1 MRSITRR
8 ATVAALAGVMAT
20 TMAVVLAAQVAAYG
34 QDQGAIKLEGAWI
47 ARVTSSP
54 FPPGPYQWTYI
65 LAPASSGRVAGIHG
79 SVDVAFPGGIPH
91 DGTTPII
98 GEIRKTGP
106 DPAAYNSIWYGL
118 SQGAVV
124 FIGRSWG
131 TVRYFGPGRAEGQHN
146 FEIYLPS
153 ADVDGDGLPDGP
165 PVAAFG
171 VTSLDTRVP
180 SPLD

>member
-8 ATVAALAGVMAT
+8 ATVAAMAGVMAT
-20 TMAVVLAAQVAAYG
+20 AVAVLAAQLAYG
-34 QDQGAIKLEGAWI
+34 QDRGAIKLEGAWI

-54 FPPGPYQWTYI
+54 FPPGPYQWTYV
-65 LAPASSGRVAGIHG
+65 LARDSSGRSASIHG
-79 SVDVAFPGGIPH
+79 SLDVGFPGGIPH
-91 DGTTPII
+91 DRTTPLI
-98 GEIRKTGP
+98 GEVRQTGP
-106 DPAAYNSIWYGL
+106 DTAAFNSIWYGL
-118 SQGAVV
+118 NQGAVV

-131 TVRYFGPGRAEGQHN
+131 TVRFFGTDKADVQHN

-165 PVAAFG
+165 PAAAFG

-180 SPLD
+180 SPRH

>member
-8 ATVAALAGVMAT
+8 TAVAALAGVMASA
-20 TMAVVLAAQVAAYG
+20 MAAVQAPG
-34 QDQGAIKLEGAWI
+34 QAQGAIKLEGAWI

-54 FPPGPYQWTYI
+54 FPPGPYQWTYV
-65 LAPASSGRVAGIHG
+65 LARDSSGRSATLHG
-79 SVDVAFPGGIPH
+79 TVDVGFPGGIPH
-91 DGTTPII
+91 DRTTPLL
-98 GEIRKTGP
+98 GELRQTGP
-106 DPAAYNSIWYGL
+106 DTAVFNSIWYGL
-118 SQGAVV
+118 NQGVVV

-131 TVRYFGPGRAEGQHN
+131 TTRFFGPDKAEVQHN

-165 PVAAFG
+165 PAAAFG

-180 SPLD
+180 SPLH